1 MKIIKFGDY
10 IKEDLFQDTPEE
22 YVATALKKLKTKI
35 DSFFEQVEETEN
47 DKEVMA
53 MKKAIEKGEERKSKE
68 GKMSFKELNVQ
79 LESSEISKYSA
90 QFDSVKVIFSDPE
103 YRYDL
108 FITIPLE
115 EAINKDKTKEF
126 SEKDIKSCTYKF
138 KKYDLDNFELIGQ
151 IGPKKVDIDK
161 VDEDFLVS
169 LKIELDDEFGG
180 EEETLEFET

>member
-1 MKIIKFGDY
+1 MKIIKYTDF
-10 IKEDLFQDTPEE
+10 INEDNFQDTPEE
-22 YVATALKKLKTKI
+22 YVSVALKKLKSKI
-35 DSFFEQVEETEN
+35 ESFFEDVVDPKEEEG
-47 DKEVMA
+47 VMT
-53 MKKAIEKGEERKSKE
+53 MSKAIKKGKEKEEKE

-79 LESSEISKYSA
+79 LESCELSKYSA

-115 EAINKDKTKEF
+115 EAINKDKTKDF
-126 SEKDIKSCTYKF
+126 DEKEIKKCSYKF

-151 IGPKKVDIDK
+151 IGPKTTDIDK
-161 VDEDFLVS
+161 VDENFLVS

-180 EEETLEFET
+180 EEEELEFET